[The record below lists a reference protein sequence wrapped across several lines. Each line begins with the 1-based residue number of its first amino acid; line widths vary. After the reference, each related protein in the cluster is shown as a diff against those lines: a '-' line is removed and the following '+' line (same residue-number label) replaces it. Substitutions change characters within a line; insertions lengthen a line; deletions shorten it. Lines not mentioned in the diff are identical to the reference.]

1 MKFKPIALVVIGML
15 LGSTITLALT
25 RQSASTVEILA
36 CTNKK
41 SGKVRL
47 TNAGECNIQTES
59 ESSVTDLWGLQSTTV
74 PPVQSTS
81 TTTTLR
87 KKYVVDAKGKTLGL
101 LTATE
106 GRTALWVLSTTGQW
120 RLSTEKNEV
129 SGYMNPAGTLEGPI
143 FSDAQCSLPLLKLVD
158 EGTNLKLERAVAEV
172 MTVKDGLASTI
183 RRAFQ
188 PIGRAIALPQVIYGF
203 GYENNQLKCI
213 PERESSITG
222 EKPFLV
228 VKSRAVKTPS
238 YSLPL
243 SIVEK

>member
-1 MKFKPIALVVIGML
+1 MKFKPIALVVIGIL
-15 LGSTITLALT
+15 LGSIITLTFT
-25 RQSASTVEILA
+25 RPSTSTAEILA

-74 PPVQSTS
+74 PQVQSTS
-81 TTTTLR
+81 TTTTTLR
-87 KKYVVDAKGKTLGL
+87 KKYVVDAKGQTLGL
-101 LTATE
+101 LFATE
-106 GRTALWVLSTTGQW
+106 GRTALWVLSTTGRW
-120 RLSTEKNEV
+120 RLSTENNEV

-143 FSDAQCSLPLLKLVD
+143 FSDAQCSLPLLKLG

-188 PIGRAIALPQVIYGF
+188 PIGRAIELPQVIYGF
-203 GYENNQLKCI
+203 GYEDNQLKCI
-213 PERESSITG
+213 PEQESSIVG
-222 EKPFLV
+222 KKPFLV
-228 VKSRAVKTPS
+228 VKSRAVKAPS
-238 YSLPL
+238 YSLPF

>member
-1 MKFKPIALVVIGML
+1 MKVKPIALVVIGML
-15 LGSTITLALT
+15 LGSTITLTLT
-25 RQSASTVEILA
+25 RPSASTAEILA

-74 PPVQSTS
+74 PQVQSTS

-120 RLSTEKNEV
+120 RLSTERIEV

-143 FSDAQCSLPLLKLVD
+143 FSDAQCSLPLLKLG
-158 EGTNLKLERAVAEV
+158 EGTNLKLERAVVEV
-172 MTVKDGLASTI
+172 MTVKDGLVSTI

-188 PIGRAIALPQVIYGF
+188 PIGRAIELPQVIYGF
-203 GYENNQLKCI
+203 GYEDNQLKCI
-213 PERESSITG
+213 PEQESSVTD
-222 EKPFLV
+222 KPILV
-228 VKSRAVKTPS
+228 VKSRAVNAPS

-243 SIVEK
+243 AIKEK

>member
-1 MKFKPIALVVIGML
+1 MKFKPIALLAIGIL
-15 LGSTITLALT
+15 LGSTITLTLT
-25 RQSASTVEILA
+25 RPSASTAEILA

-47 TNAGECNIQTES
+47 TNAGECDIRTES

-74 PPVQSTS
+74 PQVQSTS

-120 RLSTEKNEV
+120 RLSTERIEV

-143 FSDAQCSLPLLKLVD
+143 FSDAQCSLPLLKLG
-158 EGTNLKLERAVAEV
+158 EGTNLKLERAVVEV
-172 MTVKDGLASTI
+172 MTVKDGLVSTI

-188 PIGRAIALPQVIYGF
+188 PIGRAIELPQVIYGF
-203 GYENNQLKCI
+203 GYEDNQLKCI
-213 PERESSITG
+213 PEQESSVTD
-222 EKPFLV
+222 KPFLV
-228 VKSRAVKTPS
+228 VKSRAVNAPS

-243 SIVEK
+243 AIKEK

>member
-1 MKFKPIALVVIGML
+1 MKFKPIALVVIGIL
-15 LGSTITLALT
+15 LGSTITLTLT
-25 RQSASTVEILA
+25 RPSASTAEILA

-74 PPVQSTS
+74 PQVQSTS

-120 RLSTEKNEV
+120 RLSTERIEV

-143 FSDAQCSLPLLKLVD
+143 FSDAQCSLPLLKLG
-158 EGTNLKLERAVAEV
+158 EGTNLKLERAVVEV

-188 PIGRAIALPQVIYGF
+188 PIGRAIELPQVIYGF
-203 GYENNQLKCI
+203 GYEDNQLKCI
-213 PERESSITG
+213 PEQESSVTD
-222 EKPFLV
+222 KPILV
-228 VKSRAVKTPS
+228 VKSRAVEQLS